1 MGKKFPSQI
10 RYEENNPTITFRVKK
25 EEKELIEVLAKDAG
39 KSISTLVRMAL
50 LDVQKEFTEALCEMW
65 NKGEDDGFDKGNKW
79 GYQKAKQEYEI
90 TYPCSICGEL
100 CYIHP
105 NSDCHKDVMQFLKK
119 EGWRHAKCIDKKKN
133 NV

>member
-1 MGKKFPSQI
+1 MRKKYPSQI
-10 RYEENNPTITFRVKK
+10 RYEENNPTITFRITKA
-25 EEKELIEVLAKDAG
+25 EKELIEVLAKDAG

-65 NKGEDDGFDKGNKW
+65 DKGEDDGFDKGNKW

-100 CYIHP
+100 ISFKP
-105 NSDCHKDVMQFLKK
+105 NSDCHKDVMQFLK
-119 EGWRHAKCIDKKKN
+119 ENGWRHSACVNK
-133 NV
+133 